1 MSPAVAP
8 PDAAFS
14 RRSND
19 FVTADFSLRSAV
31 VNLVTPLVPPLQMN
45 HFLPISIF
53 SFFFNFKKLKIVFF
67 LHLVVTQL
75 PSEPVSIFRLIFST
89 PTRLCLS

>member
-31 VNLVTPLVPPLQMN
+31 VNLVTPLVFPLQMN

-53 SFFFNFKKLKIVFF
+53 KLKFFFFF